1 MNALTITTRLRLLI
15 GVSLIALTL
24 ITGMSLISLYAANRL
39 IKTNYDASAYSPQV
53 LTNIVSQLSQSLYAF
68 ENLASTDQ
76 IIHQEAT
83 AKTQQL
89 SAALLSNFSLQ
100 IEKKF
105 QGINSLLAVLP
116 KTLQTPEEKSLYD
129 SITRTYQEVFRP
141 QLQIPNNP
149 APLLTTD
156 DLARRFSRASLGL
169 ETILKDIDSL
179 TTRQIAR
186 TKISQTQYQSSIEN
200 YENMLW
206 GAIASLIIVM
216 VLLIWMGIEIK
227 LALNKILGAPPE
239 EVGTLVDQI
248 FKTRLG
254 AEMIAKQTLSAN
266 VKTALMVFPEHL
278 IRLFVDVR
286 QIHERIIADDLQA
299 RLSLRTHHAESRET
313 LELIN
318 DMLDHLVLRHVEA
331 KVAALHSAPV
341 VSTQPPSASTAALE
355 SRLQKSIDDT
365 ADIAAKAAE
374 TLKHA
379 LTLSEDISQTVQTFQ
394 ARQVIH
400 LKLNKARHS
409 ELQYAGEHTITLLNN
424 MQRLPDRLAEGE
436 QICRALILTAQDDQK
451 QLEIIAEA
459 IDFIQKNT
467 QQLTAQLAI
476 IENIALQGDMLA
488 FNIAI
493 EAARIGDEG
502 RGFSAIGNEVRHLAE
517 RAMTQTH
524 SIRTLISA
532 TDTKAT
538 TAYESLSRASKATK
552 QLLSQTSQIK
562 TLTQS
567 SAEVALASVQ
577 GVSELVVAR
586 NHIEGHS
593 HQQTLLLNHQTEI
606 SNGLKQ
612 LTDALENSLG
622 GSLKNQSSSDKVL
635 PLKLVAN
642 DAVLE
647 RLPSVAAVNASSL
660 YSQPA
665 AVKNGDIL
673 TSKPL
678 AENDWSLF

>member
-1 MNALTITTRLRLLI
+1 MNALTFTTRLKLLI
-15 GVSLIALTL
+15 GVSLIAVTL
-24 ITGMSLISLYAANRL
+24 ITGMSFISLYAANRL
-39 IKTNYDASAYSPQV
+39 IKTNYDAPAYSPQA
-53 LTNIVSQLSQSLYAF
+53 LTNIVAQLSQSLYAF

-89 SAALLSNFSLQ
+89 SAALMNNFSLQ

-105 QGINSLLAVLP
+105 QGINSLLAILP
-116 KTLQTPEEKSLYD
+116 KTLQTAEEKSLYD

-149 APLLTTD
+149 ASLLTTD

-179 TTRQIAR
+179 TNRQVAR
-186 TKISQTQYQSSIEN
+186 TKISQPQYQSSVEN

-216 VLLIWMGIEIK
+216 VLLIWMGIEIR
-227 LALNKILGAPPE
+227 LALNKILGAAPE
-239 EVGTLVDQI
+239 EIDMLVDQI

-254 AEMIAKQTLSAN
+254 AEMIATQTLPAN

-278 IRLFVDVR
+278 IRLFVEVR
-286 QIHERIIADDLQA
+286 QIHARIIADDLQA
-299 RLSLRTHHAESRET
+299 RISLRAHHAESRET
-313 LELIN
+313 LGLIN

-331 KVAALHSAPV
+331 KVAALHSAPIV
-341 VSTQPPSASTAALE
+341 TTQPPTNASTAALE

-365 ADIAAKAAE
+365 ADIAARAAE
-374 TLKHA
+374 TLKYA
-379 LTLSEDISQTVQTFQ
+379 LTLSEGISQNVQAFQ
-394 ARQVIH
+394 ASQAIH
-400 LKLNKARHS
+400 LKLNRARQS
-409 ELQYAGEHTITLLNN
+409 ELQFAGKHTITLLNN
-424 MQRLPDRLAEGE
+424 LQRLPDRLAEGE

-502 RGFSAIGNEVRHLAE
+502 RGFSAIGSEVRHLAE

-524 SIRTLISA
+524 SIRALISA
-532 TDTKAT
+532 TDNNAT
-538 TAYESLSRASKATK
+538 TARESLSRASKATN

-577 GVSELVVAR
+577 GMSELVVAR
-586 NHIEGHS
+586 NHMEGHS
-593 HQQTLLLNHQTEI
+593 HQQTLLLHHQTET
-606 SNGLKQ
+606 SNRLNQ

-622 GSLKNQSSSDKVL
+622 GSPKNQSSSDKVL

-647 RLPSVAAVNASSL
+647 RLPLVAAVNASSL
-660 YSQPA
+660 YSD
-665 AVKNGDIL
+665 AVNDSAIP